1 MTDCIDKYQTTA
13 RGADCYCTAFVGC
26 FHRHFVVKPTV
37 PSNGLQGVHDADY
50 FIEVVA
56 TNKAQLQTVAQTRV
70 RSYRL
75 VDFVFIKEGNILTF
89 CILMLYFCCVN
100 RSVLIQPR
108 PMQGSLWMGRLDK
121 MRSITSN
128 E

>member
-26 FHRHFVVKPTV
+26 FHRHFIVKPTV

-70 RSYRL
+70 RFWIFAL
-75 VDFVFIKEGNILTF
+75 KKEGNIYTF
-89 CILMLYFCCVN
+89 CILMLYFSCVN
-100 RSVLIQPR
+100 RSVLIHPR
-108 PMQGSLWMGRLDK
+108 PMQGSLWMDR
-121 MRSITSN
+121 
-128 E
+128 